1 MFSNM
6 ASASSQATSK
16 SKAETNGDK
25 DHAENKKGEIR
36 TETTKEIKQK
46 PRKESMFADQ
56 LYKKLSHI
64 NGEVNRMSRIELHHK
79 LVALNLDARG
89 NKEVLKKRLKT
100 FYKKHK
106 LKAAHG
112 HQMRETRYEYLLVI
126 DFEATCTSSNA
137 DYQHEIIE
145 FPMVLVDVLKK
156 EVVDEFQA
164 YCKPCI
170 NRQLTAFCTE
180 LTGITQKTVDQADT
194 FPVVMQQAQEWMRKH
209 ELLGQSSNRRNRQK
223 FVVVCDG
230 PWDMSRFLFYQ
241 CQYSDVPFP
250 KWAYNWVNIRRR
262 YQNFYNCKKVHGLIG
277 MLEML
282 GMTFEGQL
290 HCGLDDARNI
300 ARIAI
305 RLMIDGCE
313 LKVNEYL
320 EVREIEV
327 SESEEDSDNSE
338 EDGAIKVDVSQYEKQ
353 KTEKNKNRQ
362 PEKLTDSLSNLN
374 ISK

>member
-1 MFSNM
+1 MAINKNYFILFFS
-6 ASASSQATSK
+6 SV
-16 SKAETNGDK
+16 
-25 DHAENKKGEIR
+25 R
-36 TETTKEIKQK
+36 
-46 PRKESMFADQ
+46 
-56 LYKKLSHI
+56 
-64 NGEVNRMSRIELHHK
+64 
-79 LVALNLDARG
+79 
-89 NKEVLKKRLKT
+89 
-100 FYKKHK
+100 
-106 LKAAHG
+106 
-112 HQMRETRYEYLLVI
+112 
-126 DFEATCTSSNA
+126 
-137 DYQHEIIE
+137 
-145 FPMVLVDVLKK
+145 
-156 EVVDEFQA
+156 
-164 YCKPCI
+164 
-170 NRQLTAFCTE
+170 
-180 LTGITQKTVDQADT
+180 
-194 FPVVMQQAQEWMRKH
+194 
-209 ELLGQSSNRRNRQK
+209 
-223 FVVVCDG
+223 

-338 EDGAIKVDVSQYEKQ
+338 EDGAIKVDASQYEKQ
-353 KTEKNKNRQ
+353 KAEKNKNRQ
-362 PEKLTDSLSNLN
+362 PDKMTDSLSNLN